1 MKKYIILVFT
11 LVLIFVLGFT
21 TQASQIP
28 VGVERGLS
36 FELTKVF
43 TTPATDE
50 IIVKGNYG
58 LNDHL
63 LLSLGYGTS
72 SQTWIFAGRNAFSKN
87 TAIIWEYKKATV
99 GASEANTI
107 LFGGRFKLNLSDQLD
122 IVGEANYSYYSFT
135 ISHAAVSSINSS
147 LIKCQGEYKLSDML
161 VLNGGASYASAEGVT
176 GTTIIVG
183 AELQPIK
190 QFKAGLDYS
199 MPSTGDQGMITLVL
213 SYTL

>member
-1 MKKYIILVFT
+1 MRKYIILVFT
-11 LVLIFVLGFT
+11 LILIFVLSFI

-28 VGVERGLS
+28 VGVESGLS

-50 IIVKGNYG
+50 ITIKGNYG

-72 SQTWIFAGRNAFSKN
+72 SQTLIFSGRNAFSEN

-99 GASEANTI
+99 GASDATTL

-122 IVGEANYSYYSFT
+122 IAGEANYSYFGLNIPNHNTST
-135 ISHAAVSSINSS
+135 INAN
-147 LIKCQGEYKLSDML
+147 LIKCQGEYKLNDML
-161 VLNGGASYASAEGVT
+161 FLNGGVSYASVEGVT

-183 AELQPIK
+183 AELRPIN
-190 QFKAGLDYS
+190 QFKVGFDYS
-199 MPSTGDQGMITLVL
+199 MPSTGDQGMITLDL